1 MSSKLNV
8 KDIVT
13 GHIGTLVDA
22 GKKSISFADMF
33 SFYILPAI
41 IAGFGI
47 FFCFNISKEIS
58 SLLVNFG
65 AIFTALLLSVLVL
78 VYDQENKIDQN
89 TDASLKN
96 AKKSLLN
103 HLYYN
108 ICYCIIMSVFLVV
121 ICLLHTVVE
130 AFSPFMNIYFI
141 TPLIIVTAV
150 NLILTILM
158 IVKRMHVLLIS

>member
-8 KDIVT
+8 KDIIA
-13 GHIGTLVDA
+13 GHFGTLIDA
-22 GKKSISFADMF
+22 GKKSVSYTDIF

-41 IAGFGI
+41 VSATGI
-47 FFCFNISKEIS
+47 FFCFNISKEMA

-78 VYDQENKIDQN
+78 VYDQENKIDQSI
-89 TDASLKN
+89 DESLKKV
-96 AKKSLLN
+96 KKSLLS

-108 ICYCIIMSVFLVV
+108 ICYCIIISIFLVV
-121 ICLLHTVVE
+121 ICLLHAVVE
-130 AFSPFMNIYFI
+130 AFSPFTNIYFI
-141 TPLIIVTAV
+141 TPLIIITAV

-158 IVKRMHVLLIS
+158 IVKRMHVLLVT